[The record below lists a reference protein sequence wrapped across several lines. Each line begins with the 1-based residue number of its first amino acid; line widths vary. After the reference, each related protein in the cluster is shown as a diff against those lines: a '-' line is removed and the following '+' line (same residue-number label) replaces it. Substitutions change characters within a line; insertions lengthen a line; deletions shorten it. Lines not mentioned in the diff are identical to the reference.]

1 MVVSSVVLSGRG
13 LRQVYGGRTVVDV
26 EEIDVRAGEIL
37 AVLGANG
44 AGKSTLFRL
53 LLEIEKP
60 QAGEVTRQGRAA
72 GVFQRP
78 YLFDGT
84 VAENIG
90 YGAKA
95 TGVPSAERQMR
106 VNALADMFALTPMLN
121 HRVHQLS
128 GGEVQRVALARA
140 LALNPDV
147 LLLDEPT
154 ANLDAPLRRQFRDD
168 LMRSVRLHARSAV
181 IITHDSAD
189 AFGLAD
195 RIAVM
200 ENGRIVQLGTPDEL
214 LNEPRTPFVAAFT
227 GAELLLNGS
236 VTGVADELV
245 HVALVEGG
253 SVWAALPQGRGWA
266 IERGARVHVAYRP
279 EDVVISSVE
288 SNTELSARN
297 QFRLRVA
304 ALTGTGGLV
313 RLRLEGQPNLTAVL
327 TRTSCESLGIRPG
340 RDVIAHL
347 KAAAM
352 RALPA

>member
-1 MVVSSVVLSGRG
+1 MNNTVLAGRA
-13 LRQVYGGRTVVDV
+13 LRQTYGGRTVVDV
-26 EEIDVRAGEIL
+26 AAIDVHAGEIL

-53 LLEIEKP
+53 LLELEKP
-60 QAGEVTRQGRAA
+60 QAGTVTRKGRAA

-84 VAENIG
+84 VADNIA

-95 TGVPSAERQMR
+95 TKLPAAERETR
-106 VNALADMFALTPMLN
+106 VNALAEMFALTSMLN

-154 ANLDAPLRRQFRDD
+154 ATLDAPLKRQFRDD
-168 LMRSVRLHARSAV
+168 LMRSVRSHARSAL

-200 ENGRIVQLGTPDEL
+200 ENGRIVQIGTPDEL
-214 LNEPRTPFVAAFT
+214 LNEPRTQFVAAFT
-227 GAELLLNGS
+227 GAELLLNGT
-236 VTGVADELV
+236 VTAVAEDLV

-253 SVWAALPQGRGWA
+253 SVWATLPQRRGWP
-266 IERGARVHVAYRP
+266 IDRGARVHVAYRP
-279 EDVVISSVE
+279 EDVMLSSVE
-288 SNTELSARN
+288 STTELSARN
-297 QFRLRVA
+297 QFRLRVT
-304 ALTGTGGLV
+304 ALTGSGGLV
-313 RLRLEGQPNLTAVL
+313 RLRLEGEPNLTAVL

-347 KAAAM
+347 KAAAV